1 MKKISAALEDR
12 FRAALHCLC
21 SVLDKLNELKWPPR
35 KWICADMF
43 SQSLLTADIGSF
55 SMAEVAASM
64 LVCVCVCIHCIGM
77 LMFPTRGWSDKEHHQ
92 QMIGLVPEEITTLLK
107 RFLG

>member
-12 FRAALHCLC
+12 FRAALHCLCSVSFC

-43 SQSLLTADIGSF
+43 SQSLLTADIG
-55 SMAEVAASM
+55 
-64 LVCVCVCIHCIGM
+64 
-77 LMFPTRGWSDKEHHQ
+77 
-92 QMIGLVPEEITTLLK
+92 
-107 RFLG
+107 